1 MDATFR
7 ESLKIVAIRSTEGK
21 AEKSKELSV
30 KSATKRINTPVVIL
44 NAKRRSRTTSG
55 KGTTIIRSID
65 ITPAARTMSDFLTIL
80 FKGILVAA
88 TGHPLP
94 RGYLIIIQNF
104 FLLDLPVAN
113 NAPKTYFT
121 K

>member
-1 MDATFR
+1 
-7 ESLKIVAIRSTEGK
+7 
-21 AEKSKELSV
+21 
-30 KSATKRINTPVVIL
+30 
-44 NAKRRSRTTSG
+44 
-55 KGTTIIRSID
+55 
-65 ITPAARTMSDFLTIL
+65 ARTMSDFLTIL